1 MVKDA
6 DVKLTC
12 RQCGKEFILT
22 RAEQEFYELKGF
34 VLPTHCKGCRSAK
47 KTEPQQL
54 VCAHCGVEIEKGA
67 SIYCAACLESA
78 NLELDKKTKQ
88 IKMAVSA
95 VHTKLEASESQ
106 KAELAELLRQ
116 KEQQIAEL
124 EQKVNILTEDL
135 DKAQQF
141 YAASGWLQPTL
152 TEMGKRLEDLERV
165 QREIN
170 QKMLQTIRVMQE
182 RYDNISLLEMIKRNL
197 RQSLKEG
204 A

>member
-1 MVKDA
+1 
-6 DVKLTC
+6 
-12 RQCGKEFILT
+12 
-22 RAEQEFYELKGF
+22 
-34 VLPTHCKGCRSAK
+34 
-47 KTEPQQL
+47 
-54 VCAHCGVEIEKGA
+54 
-67 SIYCAACLESA
+67 
-78 NLELDKKTKQ
+78 
-88 IKMAVSA
+88 MAVSA

-106 KAELAELLRQ
+106 KAELAELFRQ

>member
-6 DVKLTC
+6 DLKLTC

-34 VLPTHCKGCRSAK
+34 ALPTHCKGCRSAK
-47 KTEPQQL
+47 KSESQQL
-54 VCAHCGVEIEKGA
+54 VCAQCGTEIEKGA
-67 SIYCAACLESA
+67 SIYCTACLESA
-78 NLELDKKTKQ
+78 NFELEKKTTQ
-88 IKMAVSA
+88 TKMAISA

-124 EQKVNILTEDL
+124 EQKVNNLTEDL
-135 DKAQQF
+135 DKTQQF